1 MLTVIAIFWF
11 GIGIFSGLMCFIQWI
26 LEGCLIGEGPED
38 RYYYLNGMLINVAMT
53 IITGPVAL
61 IIQIT
66 HGMPILPAKR
76 QKKIN
81 WKFK

>member
-1 MLTVIAIFWF
+1 MLNIFLIFWF
-11 GIGIFSGLMCFIQWI
+11 GLGIFSGLMCFIQWI
-26 LEGCLIGEGPED
+26 LEGCLVHEGED

-61 IIQIT
+61 ITQIT
-66 HGMPILPAKR
+66 YRMPILPAKH